1 MFCNSLIT
9 VSLKIN
15 WVNIGEE
22 YGTLKKSRFLKVF
35 AFSTEKKM
43 KRNFNEDDIAWE
55 IYYVNGTLSKTRV
68 M

>member
-1 MFCNSLIT
+1 MFYNSLII
-9 VSLKIN
+9 VSLKIS

-43 KRNFNEDDIAWE
+43 KRNFNEDDMAWE
-55 IYYVNGTLSKTRV
+55 MY
-68 M
+68 